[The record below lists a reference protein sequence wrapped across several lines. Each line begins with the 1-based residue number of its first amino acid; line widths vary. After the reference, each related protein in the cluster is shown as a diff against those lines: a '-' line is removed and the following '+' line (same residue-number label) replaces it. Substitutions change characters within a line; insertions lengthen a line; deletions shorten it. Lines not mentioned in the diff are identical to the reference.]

1 MYQVSKITTYD
12 EDKLLY
18 ETYVG
23 LTNKEMTL
31 ICSGWGK
38 TENESRNVANSICNL
53 LNQKAAS

>member
-12 EDKLLY
+12 EDKQLY

-31 ICSGWGK
+31 ICSTFGE
-38 TENESRNVANSICNL
+38 TEKDSRAIANSLCEL
-53 LNQKAAS
+53 LNAEKI

>member
-1 MYQVSKITTYD
+1 MYEISKITTYD

-31 ICSGWGK
+31 ICSSWGQ
-38 TENESRNVANSICNL
+38 TVIESRQVANSICNL
-53 LNQKAAS
+53 LNQKAV

>member
-12 EDKLLY
+12 EDKMLF

-31 ICSGWGK
+31 ICSAFGE
-38 TENESRNVANSICNL
+38 TEQDSMAIANSLCEL
-53 LNQKAAS
+53 LNAEKV

>member
-1 MYQVSKITTYD
+1 MYKISEITTYD

-23 LTNKEMTL
+23 LTNKGMTL
-31 ICSGWGK
+31 ICSAFGE

-53 LNQKAAS
+53 LNKKAS